1 MELISLK
8 INGRCCHVAVE
19 KNWNLLY
26 VLREV
31 LDMTGTKCGCD
42 TNDCGACKIIIDGE
56 AVTACSVKAVNAAGK
71 DIETIEGLSR
81 DGQHLHPIQQAYI
94 NCGAVQCGFCTPGMV
109 MASKAL
115 LDKTLTP
122 TEEQIR
128 EALKGNLCRCTGYV
142 KIVEAVKRAG
152 ELLMEEGKNN
162 GM

>member
-1 MELISLK
+1 
-8 INGRCCHVAVE
+8 
-19 KNWNLLY
+19 
-26 VLREV
+26 
-31 LDMTGTKCGCD
+31 
-42 TNDCGACKIIIDGE
+42 
-56 AVTACSVKAVNAAGK
+56 
-71 DIETIEGLSR
+71 
-81 DGQHLHPIQQAYI
+81 
-94 NCGAVQCGFCTPGMV
+94 